1 MAMRRNIPVSTI
13 MTRFPIV
20 VTPGT
25 SIEKIHDIFEE
36 NDFHHLPVLSNGKVE
51 GMISKADYVKVSHLI
66 ANNFGRKIG
75 LKASGKNLTA
85 KDIMSSPVL
94 QIEPKD
100 SIGLASDI
108 FLSNRLHALPV
119 VDDGELVGIVTS
131 HDILSYAFE

>member
-1 MAMRRNIPVSTI
+1 MRRNIPVSTI

-25 SIEKIHDIFEE
+25 PLEKIHDIFED
-36 NDFHHLPVLSNGKVE
+36 NDFHHLPVINNGKVE
-51 GMISKADYVKVSHLI
+51 GMISKSDYIKVSHLI
-66 ANNFGRKIG
+66 ANSFGKKIG
-75 LKASGKNLTA
+75 LKASNKNLTA
-85 KDIMSSPVL
+85 RDIMSSPVL